1 MQSIKTTPALLININ
16 TFSTCRGC

>member
-1 MQSIKTTPALLININ
+1 MQSIKTTPALFININ